1 MPPHDWFRHVSGR
14 PIRRLA
20 TLLLLLG
27 LLGVPGCSG
36 CGSDANDPAKQAE
49 AQKLE
54 ERGKKKEKKKDFEI
68 GRLTLQPS
76 DAQPN
81 LWVKPGHWVAASQQM
96 KTNNFDFVGQLEISV
111 VDKQQRPIQL
121 EHTPFRL
128 TTTRPAVLPKG
139 QEKHLDMA
147 LFVPHAS
154 RQAAMR
160 STLGG
165 RYGGGEVHSSGELFN
180 TLAPHQYFFVVLAD
194 LPDRYTF
201 VKVLHSVRVP
211 ADEDFGAGEEVH
223 YRVIAP
229 PPIKPLTIPSQAMTW
244 TSIAYLVW
252 DGVDPALLSLD
263 QQQALLDWLHW
274 GGQLIVSG
282 PRSFDLL
289 RGSFLAPYLPATDA
303 SSVELDDAALD
314 ELNAHWTIP
323 GRRKPT
329 APLRATRPWSG
340 ARFTPHADAQAVPH
354 AGGLLLERRVGR
366 GRVVLTAMHLDER
379 DLITW
384 DGFDN
389 FFNAC
394 LLRRPPRRY
403 STGEYGGLQ
412 LNWAEQP
419 ERRYDARLTS
429 GLRYFTRDAGADT
442 NVTLHAEEQ
451 YDDLGQLLG
460 AAPSVPPQQ
469 AGGVAAWN
477 SLSPVSNAA
486 REALREA
493 AGIKIP
499 KAGFVVGILALYL
512 IVLVPV
518 NWLLFSAL
526 GRVEWAW
533 VAAPV
538 ISLVFAVLVIRL
550 AQLDIGFARSKTE
563 IAVLEVQGDHPRGHL
578 TRYTA
583 LYTSLSTTYDIH
595 FDNSAAVAEPL
606 PVSKDFELL
615 PGQSLS
621 TVTYRRWEDVALA
634 GLTVASNS
642 TGMIHSEQML
652 DLGGPIELG
661 QATGGGKQVFNGG
674 RFELE
679 QVAVLRRKAE
689 PRDEVA
695 MEGAWIGRLRAGAS
709 APLKFHAL
717 SKDEVVA
724 GASRPRSRRRD
735 AAATEDLPFSRERE
749 LAQSAGEA
757 APLELDELLAL
768 ALDGEHFEPG
778 ETRLVGIV
786 SQILPGATVDP
797 EASQARGQ
805 TLVVAH
811 LKFELPPEPQPDANV
826 AGDFPQG
833 PKSTGDVPE
842 EPQPLEITP

>member
-1 MPPHDWFRHVSGR
+1 MPPHESFCRVSGH
-14 PIRRLA
+14 PLRRLA
-20 TLLLLLG
+20 TLLLALG
-27 LLGVPGCSG
+27 LLAVPGCGG
-36 CGSDANDPAKQAE
+36 CRSDANDSAKQDE
-49 AQKLE
+49 AKKLE

-68 GRLTLQPS
+68 GRLTLRPS

-96 KTNNFDFVGQLEISV
+96 KTNNFDFVGRLEISV
-111 VDKQQRPIQL
+111 VDKQQRPIRL
-121 EHTPFRL
+121 ERTPFRL

-165 RYGGGEVHSSGELFN
+165 RFGGGEVHSSGELFN

-229 PPIKPLTIPSQAMTW
+229 PPAGPLTVPSQAMTW
-244 TSIAYLVW
+244 TSIAYVVW
-252 DGVDPALLSLD
+252 DGIDPALLSLD
-263 QQQALLDWLHW
+263 QQRALLDWLHW

-303 SSVELDDAALD
+303 DSVELDDAALD
-314 ELNAHWTIP
+314 ELNAHWTIS
-323 GRRKPT
+323 GKNKPT
-329 APLRATRPWSG
+329 PPLRTTRPWS
-340 ARFTPHADAQAVPH
+340 AMKFTPHDEAKAVPH
-354 AGGLLLERRVGR
+354 TGGLLLERRVGR

-384 DGFDN
+384 GGFDN

-412 LNWAEQP
+412 LNWAKQP
-419 ERRYDARLTS
+419 QRRYDARLTS
-429 GLRYFTRDAGADT
+429 GLRYFTRDAGAET
-442 NVTLHAEEQ
+442 NVELHPEI
-451 YDDLGQLLG
+451 DLNDLRPPVLD
-460 AAPSVPPQQ
+460 APFPAPTVAPQQ

-477 SLSPVSNAA
+477 SLSPASNAA
-486 REALREA
+486 REALRQA

-533 VAAPV
+533 IAAPA

-563 IAVLEVQGDHPRGHL
+563 IAVLEVQGDYPRGHL

-595 FDNSAAVAEPL
+595 FDNSAAVAQPL
-606 PVSKDFELL
+606 PVSKDFELV

-642 TGMIHSEQML
+642 TGMVHSEQML
-652 DLGGPIELG
+652 DLGGPIKLS
-661 QATGGGKQVFNGG
+661 QAAGGGEQVFNGG

-679 QVAVLRRKAE
+679 SVAVLRRKAE
-689 PRDEVA
+689 PRDEVV
-695 MEGAWIGRLRAGAS
+695 MEGAWIGRLPAGGS
-709 APLKFHAL
+709 AALKFYSL
-717 SKDEVVA
+717 SGDEK
-724 GASRPRSRRRD
+724 
-735 AAATEDLPFSRERE
+735 TPFAQERK

-757 APLELDELLAL
+757 APLELDKLLAL
-768 ALDGEHFEPG
+768 ALKGEQFEPG
-778 ETRLVGIV
+778 ETRLVGRV

-811 LKFELPPEPQPDANV
+811 LKFELPPAPQSDAN
-826 AGDFPQG
+826 AASDFVQG
-833 PKSTGDVPE
+833 PKSIGET
-842 EPQPLEITP
+842 TN